1 MSYSFL
7 TPYTGE
13 AINLFNRANAG
24 NSALLPSFMWVM
36 LPILM
41 SIQGP
46 DMQMVDEDLKGE
58 KNMSVCCR
66 YNFLCAWNITES
78 LSLYSYGNMPHNRPG
93 KSLFWQDNY
102 L

>member
-13 AINLFNRANAG
+13 AINLFNRGNAG
-24 NSALLPSFMWVM
+24 NCALLPSYMWVM

-41 SIQGP
+41 SIQDP
-46 DMQMVDEDLKGE
+46 DLQMVDEDLKKE
-58 KNMSVCCR
+58 KYV
-66 YNFLCAWNITES
+66 S
-78 LSLYSYGNMPHNRPG
+78 LLQIQ
-93 KSLFWQDNY
+93 LFMCSEH